1 MSLTSSVPLG
11 GTIDS
16 FYRDQAAP
24 NSDHRSAG
32 ADTSFYGASG
42 MFVNSGVP
50 DTDPAY
56 TNPPA
61 SVKWVRSTT
70 FGSPVAD
77 PSTIPAK
84 ADGLPAGRR
93 EPVPHHG
100 DRLPRLTSFRPE
112 LQ

>member
-1 MSLTSSVPLG
+1 
-11 GTIDS
+11 
-16 FYRDQAAP
+16 
-24 NSDHRSAG
+24 
-32 ADTSFYGASG
+32 
-42 MFVNSGVP
+42 MFVNTGVP

-84 ADGLPAGRR
+84 ADDFQKDVANPF
-93 EPVPHHG
+93 
-100 DRLPRLTSFRPE
+100 LTTVTAYTG
-112 LQ
+112 